1 MVIANS
7 VCWRNQR
14 MIKMYTTHCP
24 KCKVLYMKMMNK
36 NIQFTEVEDVEE
48 MKRLGLKS
56 APALNIDG
64 KILTFEEALKWVKE
78 Q

>member
-1 MVIANS
+1 
-7 VCWRNQR
+7 

-36 NIQFTEVEDVEE
+36 NIQFTEVENLEE

-56 APALNIDG
+56 APALDVDG
-64 KILTFEEALKWVKE
+64 KLMGFAEALQWVKE

>member
-1 MVIANS
+1 
-7 VCWRNQR
+7 

-36 NIQFTEVEDVEE
+36 NIQFTEVEDIEE

-56 APALNIDG
+56 APALDVDG
-64 KILTFEEALKWVKE
+64 KLMGFAEALEWVKE

>member
-1 MVIANS
+1 
-7 VCWRNQR
+7 

-36 NIQFTEVEDVEE
+36 NIQFTEVEDIEE

-56 APALNIDG
+56 APALDVDG
-64 KILTFEEALKWVKE
+64 KLMGFAEALQWVKE

>member
-1 MVIANS
+1 
-7 VCWRNQR
+7 

-36 NIQFTEVEDVEE
+36 NIQFTEVEDLEE

-56 APALNIDG
+56 APALDVDG
-64 KILTFEEALKWVKE
+64 KLMGFAEALEWVKE